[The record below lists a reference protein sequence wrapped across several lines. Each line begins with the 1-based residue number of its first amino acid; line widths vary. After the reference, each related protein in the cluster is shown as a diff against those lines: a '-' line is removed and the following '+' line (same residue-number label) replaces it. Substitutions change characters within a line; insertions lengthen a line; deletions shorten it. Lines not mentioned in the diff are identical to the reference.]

1 MMNIRPVNIPEYINM
16 PTSAKKPAVE
26 FQIKIDPELKA
37 MGTLRRE
44 FKVEITPKGIEVNII
59 A

>member
-1 MMNIRPVNIPEYINM
+1 MNIRPINIAAYTNR

-37 MGTLRRE
+37 MGTLSRE
-44 FKVEITPKGIEVNII
+44 FKVEITPDGIKVNIV